1 MVLGYL
7 EQLDVVYADGEAM
20 LLLRA
25 SVRYVDELRQAVGVM
40 PITAQRQTSDT
51 SVSQANANDS
61 IENGTVSRSPG
72 SGDHLKVGVKHAR
85 QPLQLRG
92 FAVDFGVEP
101 LFQKH
106 VQAFNLLQATLP
118 LQAHSRQH
126 TTSSQRRLFQ
136 ARRRARP
143 TRCRLHQNV

>member
-51 SVSQANANDS
+51 SVSQANAVQPHMTQNPT
-61 IENGTVSRSPG
+61 GTCINRTIA
-72 SGDHLKVGVKHAR
+72 LKTV
-85 QPLQLRG
+85 L
-92 FAVDFGVEP
+92 
-101 LFQKH
+101 
-106 VQAFNLLQATLP
+106 
-118 LQAHSRQH
+118 
-126 TTSSQRRLFQ
+126 
-136 ARRRARP
+136 
-143 TRCRLHQNV
+143 